1 MAAIRRMRA
10 ALIVGA
16 LVTVGVL
23 LGVTP
28 ASAYDISI
36 DNVRF
41 YIPATRDDVIASPI
55 TSGSNTPINSP
66 DSFFLGPQS
75 STTGSLRFTLD
86 FSAQLDA
93 LYPPNGAVELS
104 SGALTVSF
112 SDLDIL
118 PDVITTDVVLTEVCI
133 ITADGTVEVILDTSD
148 AGAPPYTPP
157 GATDNTP
164 IAFENIPLS
173 STVLAMIEDGDFM
186 LDFYLTA
193 TLVND
198 TDSRGISLRNTV
210 ESVGVVGLDLEPV
223 PEPSTIVLLL
233 SGIGGI
239 IARVSLR
246 KGKD

>member
-10 ALIVGA
+10 ALVVGA

-23 LGVTP
+23 LGATP

-41 YIPATRDDVIASPI
+41 YIPATRDDVIATPI

-66 DSFFLGPQS
+66 DSFYVGPQS
-75 STTGSLRFTLD
+75 STSGSLRFSLD

-93 LYPPNGAVELS
+93 LYPPNGAVDLS

-112 SDLDIL
+112 ADLDIL
-118 PDVITTDVVLTEVCI
+118 PDIITTDVELTEVCV
-133 ITADGTVEVILDTSD
+133 ITADGSVEVILDSD
-148 AGAPPYTPP
+148 AGAPPYTPA
-157 GATDNTP
+157 GSTDNTP
-164 IAFENIPLS
+164 IAFENVPLS
-173 STVLAMIEDGDFM
+173 PTVLAMIEDGDFM

-193 TLVND
+193 TVENNRR
-198 TDSRGISLRNTV
+198 SRGICLMNTV

>member
-1 MAAIRRMRA
+1 MFATRETRA
-10 ALIVGA
+10 ALMVGA
-16 LVTVGVL
+16 LVICGVL
-23 LGVTP
+23 LCGTP

-36 DNVRF
+36 DDIRF
-41 YIPATRDDVIASPI
+41 YIPATRDDVIATPI
-55 TSGSNTPINSP
+55 TSGSSTPINSA

-75 STTGSLRFTLD
+75 STTGSLTFTLD
-86 FSAQLDA
+86 FSPQLDA
-93 LYPPNGAVELS
+93 LYPPNGVVNLG

-118 PDVITTDVVLTEVCI
+118 PDVITTDVVLTEVCV
-133 ITADGTVEVILDTSD
+133 ITADGTVEVVLDTSD
-148 AGAPPYTPP
+148 PGAPPYTPP
-157 GATDNTP
+157 GPTDNTP
-164 IAFENIPLS
+164 IMFQSIPLS
-173 STVLAMIEDGDFM
+173 PTVLAMIEDGDFM

-193 TLVND
+193 TVVND
-198 TDSRGISLRNTV
+198 RDSRGIGLRNTV

-246 KGKD
+246 KGRG

>member
-10 ALIVGA
+10 ALVVGA

-23 LGVTP
+23 LGATP

-41 YIPATRDDVIASPI
+41 YIPATRDDVIATPI

-66 DSFFLGPQS
+66 DSFYVGPQS
-75 STTGSLRFTLD
+75 STSGSLRFSLD

-93 LYPPNGAVELS
+93 LYPPNGAVDLS

-112 SDLDIL
+112 ADLDIL
-118 PDVITTDVVLTEVCI
+118 PDIITTDVELTEVCV
-133 ITADGTVEVILDTSD
+133 ITADGSVEVILDSD
-148 AGAPPYTPP
+148 AGAPPYTPAGP
-157 GATDNTP
+157 TDNTP
-164 IAFENIPLS
+164 IAFENVPLS
-173 STVLAMIEDGDFM
+173 PTVLAMIEDGDFM

-193 TLVND
+193 TVENNRR
-198 TDSRGISLRNTV
+198 SRGICLMNTV